1 MSFIPTIPI
10 VFHSLENNATNANRS
25 GLQLHVMRKDKEF
38 AIEMRKSGRSYNE
51 ILAALKIPKA
61 TLSDWF
67 SKENWS
73 NDIRKKLTDAAYEV
87 HTIRIREL
95 DRIRGLHLK
104 KAYAEAEREAI
115 EEFAELKY
123 NPLFI
128 AGIMLYWGEGDKLT
142 KYEVRLS
149 NTDPG
154 LIRLFVIFL
163 DKICQIPTEKIR
175 LNVLIYPDLDP
186 DECIRYWS
194 AQSGLSTGHFTKCI
208 TIHGRH
214 KTRRLSHGVCMAHVS
229 STYFKVKVSK
239 WLELLPKELMGKE
252 YYERI

>member
-1 MSFIPTIPI
+1 
-10 VFHSLENNATNANRS
+10 
-25 GLQLHVMRKDKEF
+25 MRKIGK
-38 AIEMRKSGRSYNE
+38 SYNE
-51 ILAALKIPKA
+51 ILSALQIPKA

-73 NDIRKKLTDAAYEV
+73 NDIRKKLTAAAFEV
-87 HTIRIREL
+87 HTIRLREL
-95 DRIRGLHLK
+95 DRIRGIHLK

-115 EEFAELKY
+115 EEFEKLKY

-149 NTDPG
+149 NTDPS

-163 DKICQIPTEKIR
+163 DKICQIPSDKIR
-175 LNVLIYPDLDP
+175 LNVLIYPDLNS
-186 DECIRYWS
+186 DECIRYWA
-194 AQSGLSTGHFTKCI
+194 AQSGLSANHFTKCI
-208 TIHGRH
+208 SIQGRH
-214 KTRRLSHGVCMAHVS
+214 KTRRLSNGVCMAHVS

-239 WLELLPKELMGKE
+239 WLELLPKELMSKT
-252 YYERI
+252 YYARI